1 MGRGVNKISHS
12 ENTDSILRTG
22 WEARLGDW
30 ARGRHSES
38 QVVAENWQLALGK
51 RVGFL
56 FK

>member
-30 ARGRHSES
+30 ARGRRSES

-51 RVGFL
+51 GAGFL